1 MGDFYGADLAAI
13 HADGFGGLGAA
24 AAGVVA
30 QALGDSLAGARILDL
45 GCGAGALSAPLTP
58 AGARVWGLDLSA

>member
-13 HADGFGGLGAA
+13 HADEFGGLGAA

-30 QALGDSLAGARILDL
+30 QVLGDSLAGARILDL
-45 GCGAGALSAPLTP
+45 GCGAGALSAPLTQ